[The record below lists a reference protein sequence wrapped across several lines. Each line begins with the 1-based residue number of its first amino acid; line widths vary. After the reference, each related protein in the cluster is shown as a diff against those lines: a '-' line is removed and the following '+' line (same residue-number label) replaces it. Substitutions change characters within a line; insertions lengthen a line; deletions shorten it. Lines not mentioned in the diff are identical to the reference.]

1 MSTENTH
8 AGPLRVLFVED
19 NPADV
24 ELCLRELRKAGF
36 ELHADV
42 TDRKEEF
49 RELVVRNGYDLILA
63 DYKLPGWNADDALEF
78 LNQQHQEIPFILVT
92 GSLGD
97 EKAVECIKAGASDY
111 VIKGNLVRL
120 PHAVQRALS
129 EAALRRRQ
137 HHDEAELRRY
147 AAELER
153 SNAELQDFASIAS
166 HDLQEPLRKVM
177 AFGDRLAE
185 HLAAILD
192 ETGKD
197 YLQRMQNAA
206 ERMSHLLQALLEYS
220 RVGTRA
226 QPFQAVDLAQLM
238 FGVLADLEVCVQES
252 RARIQV
258 GSLPVLHADR
268 LQMHQLLQNLVSNA
282 LKFRRPGVAPL
293 VVVESSFLPG
303 GWQITV
309 SDNGIGFEERY
320 LDRIFRPFQRL
331 HGRSE
336 FQGTGMGLAIC
347 RKIVSRH
354 GGAITAHSQPG
365 RGSTFVVSLPAPA
378 AESASCCKTE
388 IADRSCSPK
397 MMTTTSC

>member
-1 MSTENTH
+1 MKAQPATPSLRLSEGSS
-8 AGPLRVLFVED
+8 AGGTVQIQNLSEVPLT
-19 NPADV
+19 
-24 ELCLRELRKAGF
+24 G
-36 ELHADV
+36 
-42 TDRKEEF
+42 
-49 RELVVRNGYDLILA
+49 LVV
-63 DYKLPGWNADDALEF
+63 E
-78 LNQQHQEIPFILVT
+78 
-92 GSLGD
+92 
-97 EKAVECIKAGASDY
+97 
-111 VIKGNLVRL
+111 
-120 PHAVQRALS
+120 ALS
-129 EAALRRRQ
+129 SPPNVNVTLTLQTNVLAGNATIQLAYGISALRARVARDQ
-137 HHDEAELRRY
+137 AEAELRRY

-166 HDLQEPLRKVM
+166 HDLQEPLRKVT

-206 ERMSHLLQALLEYS
+206 ERMSRLLQALLEYS

-238 FGVLADLEVCVQES
+238 FGVLADLEVGVQES
-252 RARIQV
+252 QARVQV
-258 GSLPVLHADR
+258 GSLPVLQADR

-282 LKFRRPGVAPL
+282 LKFHRPGVPPQ
-293 VVVESSFLPG
+293 VVVESTPVPG
-303 GWQITV
+303 DGWEITV
-309 SDNGIGFEERY
+309 SDNGIGFDERY

-354 GGAITAHSQPG
+354 GGTITARSQPG
-365 RGSTFVVSLPAPA
+365 QGSRFVVTLPAAPL
-378 AESASCCKTE
+378 AESASCSKTE
-388 IADRSCSPK
+388 ISDLSCSPR